1 MKLIV
6 LVVLVV
12 LVLSNLI
19 LTIYLVNQITN
30 IKNDRN
36 LINYRLEDITNA
48 NVRNQDCIM
57 KSFYYL
63 DERLKKI
70 PHEITVKNVLKIP

>member
-1 MKLIV
+1 MR
-6 LVVLVV
+6 
-12 LVLSNLI
+12 
-19 LTIYLVNQITN
+19 
-30 IKNDRN
+30 NDRN